1 MMRKPLILYIH
12 GFGSDKK
19 SRKYLDLQQYFAE
32 HFRFDCM
39 EWKNEDDI
47 DFKINEDVQKL
58 QGEEHPI
65 IIGDSTG
72 ANFAVQLHDKLQGL
86 GRRGTLILTSPLLN
100 ISDRSSKIS
109 FPSNLSRFIKPITE
123 ITDAMLIL
131 SATDDTVLQT
141 QNISMFKDNNNI
153 LEVEDDHRLQNFKAY
168 LPEISRFIEDEIIIT
183 TT

>member
-72 ANFAVQLHDKLQGL
+72 ANFAVQLQDKLKGL
-86 GRRGTLILTSPLLN
+86 EKRATLILTSPLLN
-100 ISDRSSKIS
+100 ISDRSSQIS
-109 FPSNLSRFIKPITE
+109 FPPNLLGFIKPITE
-123 ITDAMLIL
+123 ITNAMMIV
-131 SATDDTVLQT
+131 APTDNTVNQI
-141 QNISMFKDNNNI
+141 QNISMFKGNNEI
-153 LEVEDDHRLQNFKAY
+153 LEVEDDHRLHKFQTY
-168 LPEISRFIEDEIIIT
+168 LPKIAEYIQHDR
-183 TT
+183 